1 MSPRERLRA
10 DIAREL
16 GQPVGALPD
25 ALGVRDVVPDSYA
38 LVELVLRLQEL
49 TGARLDGETMSRV
62 VTVGDLLDVF
72 TSASHA
78 RDADRPVRRAS

>member
-49 TGARLDGETMSRV
+49 TGARLDGEAMSRV

-72 TSASHA
+72 APTVPA
-78 RDADRPVRRAS
+78 RDADGPVRRAS

>member
-16 GQPVGALPD
+16 GQAVGALPD

-49 TGARLDGETMSRV
+49 TGVRLDGEAMSRV
-62 VTVGDLLDVF
+62 VTVGDLLEVF
-72 TSASHA
+72 APASQ
-78 RDADRPVRRAS
+78 ADNADGPVRRAS

>member
-10 DIAREL
+10 AIAREL

-49 TGARLDGETMSRV
+49 TGVQLDGETMGRV
-62 VTVGDLLDVF
+62 VTVGELLDVF
-72 TSASHA
+72 TPASQA
-78 RDADRPVRRAS
+78 RDADDPVWRAS